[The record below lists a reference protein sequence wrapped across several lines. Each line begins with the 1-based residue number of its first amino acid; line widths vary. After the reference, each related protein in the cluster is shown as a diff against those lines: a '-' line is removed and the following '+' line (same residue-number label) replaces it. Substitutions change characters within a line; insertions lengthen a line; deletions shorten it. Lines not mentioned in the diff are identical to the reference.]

1 MTVVLVH
8 DRKKGR
14 SVSYDVGA
22 GAQPCAQPPI
32 SSSTTERNPMDDRDN
47 LDPDAG
53 SRGSI
58 KSLAKVLQVLEC
70 FSHRDANLTPA
81 DIAARTGLPRAT
93 THRLVSSL
101 RDIGLLEQ
109 NGRRDTYKLGMKLF
123 QLGSLVLANLD
134 LDKHARPHATRLQRI
149 TGEAIHLCVFDGVQM
164 AFVERQEMSGAANT
178 VVTRIE
184 SAPIYCTG
192 VGKAFLAFQ
201 DEATIAKI
209 IGDGIP
215 GRTPHTLTDPAA
227 LREDLRLT
235 RERGYAIDNEENEPH
250 IRCVAAPI
258 RDSNGRVIAAISI
271 SGPEERMPAAR
282 LEGLAP
288 VVKETADSISL
299 ELGWNQRRT
308 AAKSGARKGSRAD
321 EDGTQNVD
329 AASA

>member
-1 MTVVLVH
+1 
-8 DRKKGR
+8 
-14 SVSYDVGA
+14 
-22 GAQPCAQPPI
+22 
-32 SSSTTERNPMDDRDN
+32 MDDRDN
-47 LDPDAG
+47 VDLDSG
-53 SRGSI
+53 SRSSI

-70 FSHRDANLTPA
+70 FSHREANLTPA

-109 NGRRDTYKLGMKLF
+109 NGKRDTYKLGMKLF

-149 TGEAIHLCVFDGVQM
+149 TGEAIHLCVFDGFQM
-164 AFVERQEMSGAANT
+164 AFVERQEMSAAANT
-178 VVTRIE
+178 VITRIE
-184 SAPIYCTG
+184 SAPVYCTG

-209 IGDGIP
+209 IGDGLP
-215 GRTPHTLTDPAA
+215 GRTPHTLIDPAA

-235 RERGYAIDNEENEPH
+235 QERGYAIDNEENEPH

-258 RDSNGRVIAAISI
+258 RDSNGRVIAAISV
-271 SGPEERMPAAR
+271 SGPEERMPSTR
-282 LEGLAP
+282 IEGLAP

-299 ELGWNQRRT
+299 ELGWNQRRST
-308 AAKSGARKGSRAD
+308 AKSGSRRGSSGD
-321 EDGTQNVD
+321 DVGTQNVD
-329 AASA
+329 TTSG

>member
-1 MTVVLVH
+1 MTVALVR
-8 DRKKGR
+8 DGEKGR
-14 SVSYDVGA
+14 AVSYDAEVGMNFPA
-22 GAQPCAQPPI
+22 EPF
-32 SSSTTERNPMDDRDN
+32 SSNALTVKHPMDDHDN
-47 LDPDAG
+47 YDPDAG
-53 SRGSI
+53 SRSSI

-70 FSHRDANLTPA
+70 FSHRDSNLTPA

-134 LDKHARPHATRLQRI
+134 LDTHARPHATRLQQI
-149 TGEAIHLCVFDGVQM
+149 TGEAIHLCVFDGFQM
-164 AFVERQEMSGAANT
+164 AFVERQEMSSAANT

-184 SAPIYCTG
+184 SAPVYCTG

-201 DEATIAKI
+201 DDATIAKI
-209 IGDGIP
+209 IGDGLAE
-215 GRTPHTLTDPAA
+215 RTPHTLTDPAV

-258 RDSNGRVIAAISI
+258 RDSNGGVIAAISV
-271 SGPEERMPAAR
+271 SGPEERMPPSR
-282 LEGLAP
+282 IEGLAP

-308 AAKSGARKGSRAD
+308 SAKPVSRKGPRAD
-321 EDGTQNVD
+321 ETNTQNMDV
-329 AASA
+329 A

>member
-1 MTVVLVH
+1 MRYDAGIDVQRCAESPLFNGMTE
-8 DRKKGR
+8 D
-14 SVSYDVGA
+14 
-22 GAQPCAQPPI
+22 
-32 SSSTTERNPMDDRDN
+32 NPMDDHDN

-70 FSHRDANLTPA
+70 FSHRDSNLTPA
-81 DIAARTGLPRAT
+81 DIASRTGLPRAT

-134 LDKHARPHATRLQRI
+134 LDTHARPHATRLQRI
-149 TGEAIHLCVFDGVQM
+149 TGEAIHLCVFDGFQM

-209 IGDGIP
+209 IGDGLP
-215 GRTPHTLTDPAA
+215 GRTPNTLTDPAA
-227 LREDLRLT
+227 LLDDLRLT
-235 RERGYAIDNEENEPH
+235 RDRGYAIDNEENEPR

-271 SGPEERMPAAR
+271 SGPEERMPPSR
-282 LEGLAP
+282 IEGLAP
-288 VVKETADSISL
+288 VVKETAELISV

-308 AAKSGARKGSRAD
+308 AVKSGSRKGSRAD
-321 EDGTQNVD
+321 EAGTQNVD
-329 AASA
+329 ATSA

>member
-1 MTVVLVH
+1 MALVLVGGG
-8 DRKKGR
+8 KKEGV
-14 SVSYDVGA
+14 VSYDAEVGA
-22 GAQPCAQPPI
+22 QDRAAPPL
-32 SSSTTERNPMDDRDN
+32 SSSVTERIPMDDRDN
-47 LDPDAG
+47 SDLDAG
-53 SRGSI
+53 NRNSI
-58 KSLAKVLQVLEC
+58 KSLPKVLQVLEC
-70 FSHRDANLTPA
+70 FSHRAANLTPA

-134 LDKHARPHATRLQRI
+134 LDTHARPHVTRLQRI
-149 TGEAIHLCVFDGVQM
+149 TGEAIHLCVFDGIQM
-164 AFVERQEMSGAANT
+164 AFVERQEMSAAGNT
-178 VVTRIE
+178 AVTRIE
-184 SAPIYCTG
+184 SAPVYCTG

-209 IGDGIP
+209 IEEGLP
-215 GRTPHTLTDPAA
+215 GRTPHTLSDATA

-258 RDSNGRVIAAISI
+258 RDSNGGVIGGISI
-271 SGPEERMPAAR
+271 SGPDERMPWTR

-288 VVKETADSISL
+288 VVVEAADSISM
-299 ELGWNQRRT
+299 ELGWNPRRT
-308 AAKSGARKGSRAD
+308 TAKSASRKGSRSD
-321 EDGTQNVD
+321 EAGTRNVE
-329 AASA
+329 ATSA

>member
-8 DRKKGR
+8 DGKNGS
-14 SVSYDVGA
+14 SVSYDVEV
-22 GAQPCAQPPI
+22 GAQSRAKLPI
-32 SSSTTERNPMDDRDN
+32 FNTVTERNPMDDSDN
-47 LDPDAG
+47 LDSDAG
-53 SRGSI
+53 SRSSI

-70 FSHRDANLTPA
+70 FSHRDSNLTPA
-81 DIAARTGLPRAT
+81 DIASRTGLPRAT

-101 RDIGLLEQ
+101 RDIGVLEQ

-134 LDKHARPHATRLQRI
+134 LDTHARPHATRLQQI
-149 TGEAIHLCVFDGVQM
+149 TGEAIHLCVFDGFQM
-164 AFVERQEMSGAANT
+164 AFVERQEMNASANT

-184 SAPIYCTG
+184 SAPVYCTG

-209 IGDGIP
+209 IGEGLPD
-215 GRTPHTLTDPAA
+215 RTPHTLTDAAA

-235 RERGYAIDNEENEPH
+235 RERGYAIDDNENEPG

-271 SGPEERMPAAR
+271 SGPEERMPTSRIGA
-282 LEGLAP
+282 LAP

-308 AAKSGARKGSRAD
+308 AARSGARKGSRAD
-321 EDGTQNVD
+321 EAGTQNVD